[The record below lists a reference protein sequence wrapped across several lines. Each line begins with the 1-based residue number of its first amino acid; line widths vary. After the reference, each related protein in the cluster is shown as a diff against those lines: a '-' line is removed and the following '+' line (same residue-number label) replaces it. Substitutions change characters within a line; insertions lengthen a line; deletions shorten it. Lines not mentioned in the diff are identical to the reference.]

1 MDARLGYLGDQN
13 LPVGLVHEDCDI
25 KKTDF
30 GKTILDKLS
39 KVKGEKVR
47 KTLLSFQIVILEQLP
62 PSEF

>member
-13 LPVGLVHEDCDI
+13 LPVGLVHEDSDI

-47 KTLLSFQIVILEQLP
+47 KSLLSFQIVILEQLP

>member
-13 LPVGLVHEDCDI
+13 LPVGLVHEDSDI

-47 KTLLSFQIVILEQLP
+47 KSLLSF
-62 PSEF
+62 